1 MNRLRS
7 EDGFTLPE
15 LLTTLSIAVIISL
28 ATFALLD
35 FTIKRTG
42 EVAGRVEATQKGRGA
57 MDTITQE
64 LRSQVCLNSTT
75 PPLATAKPAEVT
87 FYTDLSNPADNAAP
101 EMHTLVYDPDART
114 LVDRTFRGTRAG
126 STITYPA
133 APDVER
139 VLAENVVPETPT
151 APIFEYYAFDSAVP
165 PRPTL
170 ELTSAAG
177 LIPTDLA
184 RTVRMQ
190 ITFRVLPPQ
199 TPKDK
204 TESRGS
210 VLLHDDVY
218 VRAADPDDPRDVRA
232 PSADDEV
239 PPVCT

>member
-1 MNRLRS
+1 MDRLRS
-7 EDGFTLPE
+7 EGGFTLPE
-15 LLTTLSIAVIISL
+15 LLTTLSIALIISM
-28 ATFALLD
+28 AAFALVD

-75 PPLATAKPAEVT
+75 PPLATAKPTEVT
-87 FYTDLSNPADNAAP
+87 FYTDLSNPEDNEAP
-101 EMHTLVYDPDART
+101 EKHTLVYDPDART
-114 LVDRTFRGTRAG
+114 LTDQTFAGTRAG
-126 STITYPA
+126 SVITYPA
-133 APDVER
+133 APDMQR
-139 VLAENVVPETPT
+139 VLAANVVPESPG
-151 APIFEYYAFDSAVP
+151 APIFEYYAFDTAVP
-165 PRPTL
+165 PRPSL
-170 ELTSAAG
+170 ELTNAAG
-177 LIPTDLA
+177 LIASDLA

-190 ITFRVLPPQ
+190 ITFRVLPPNAE
-199 TPKDK
+199 KDK
-204 TESRGS
+204 TNVRGS